1 LECEHVEIST
11 GGSTDISTKA
21 SERLLAAYNGEDYIV
36 GSGTF
41 DFPLEGD
48 AMHAQW
54 LDE

>member
-1 LECEHVEIST
+1 MFRRKRLKGYWLHT
-11 GGSTDISTKA
+11 T
-21 SERLLAAYNGEDYIV
+21 ERTMLHCIV